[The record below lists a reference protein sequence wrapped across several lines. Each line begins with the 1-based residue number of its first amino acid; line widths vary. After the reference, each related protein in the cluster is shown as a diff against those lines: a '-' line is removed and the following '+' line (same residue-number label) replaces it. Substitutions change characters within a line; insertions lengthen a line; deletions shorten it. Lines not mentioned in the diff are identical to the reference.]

1 MAGVL
6 FWGFLFGRPCASA
19 LAMDADPQPPRW
31 TLDGFRAGAM
41 ATVPLL
47 PGLCAFAIAFGTV
60 AARKGFSLLD
70 ACLMSA
76 TVFSGVA
83 QIIVVDAWPNELT
96 AATIFASALITALI
110 CSRFILIGASM
121 RPWFG
126 ALPERGL
133 VYLTLYLLV
142 EPPWLLGTRYYNNGG
157 RDPAF
162 VLGSCVVCW
171 LSWVIPTIPGY
182 WLGASIGDP
191 QRFGIDLIMPAFFV
205 IMLLSMWQGPRRAIS
220 WIVGSVVAVVVAQLF
235 GGFWYVLA
243 GALAGSVVG
252 GFVDD

>member
-1 MAGVL
+1 MQAT
-6 FWGFLFGRPCASA
+6 PHH
-19 LAMDADPQPPRW
+19 PRW
-31 TLDGFRAGAM
+31 TRDAFRAGIM
-41 ATVPLL
+41 ATMPLL
-47 PGLCAFAIAFGTV
+47 PGLCAFGIAFGTV

-76 TVFSGVA
+76 AVFSGVA
-83 QIIVVDAWPNELT
+83 QIIVVDAWPAELT
-96 AATIFASALITALI
+96 AATIFAGTVVTALI

-126 ALPERGL
+126 AMPERGL
-133 VYLTLYLLV
+133 VYFTLYLLV
-142 EPPWLLGTRYYNNGG
+142 EPPWLLGSRYYNNGG

-162 VLGSCVVCW
+162 VLGSCAVCW
-171 LSWVIPTIPGY
+171 LSWVGSTAPGY

-191 QRFGIDLIMPAFFV
+191 HRFGLDLIMPAFFV
-205 IMLLSMWQGPRRAIS
+205 VMLVSMWQGARRAAG
-220 WIVGSVVAVVVAQLF
+220 WIVGGVVAVATVHLF

-243 GALAGSVVG
+243 GALAGSIVG

>member
-1 MAGVL
+1 
-6 FWGFLFGRPCASA
+6 
-19 LAMDADPQPPRW
+19 MDTTRQQHPRW
-31 TLDGFRAGAM
+31 TLDAFRDGAI
-41 ATVPLL
+41 ATLPLL
-47 PGLCAFAIAFGTV
+47 PGLCAFGIAFGTV

-83 QIIVVDAWPNELT
+83 QIIVVDAWPNQLT
-96 AATIFASALITALI
+96 AATIFATAVVTALI

-126 ALPERGL
+126 GIPERGR
-133 VYLTLYLLV
+133 VYFTLYLLV

-171 LSWVIPTIPGY
+171 LSWV
-182 WLGASIGDP
+182 DP
-191 QRFGIDLIMPAFFV
+191 DGPRLLARRFDRRSAPLRHRPHHAGLLRR
-205 IMLLSMWQGPRRAIS
+205 IMLVSMWQGPRSRRWLDRRQRCCGGHRAIVRRLLVRARRRPLPAAS
-220 WIVGSVVAVVVAQLF
+220 SEGLSMIRT
-235 GGFWYVLA
+235 
-243 GALAGSVVG
+243 
-252 GFVDD
+252 

>member
-1 MAGVL
+1 LG
-6 FWGFLFGRPCASA
+6 GRA
-19 LAMDADPQPPRW
+19 LALSPMDASMDADPQPPRW

-96 AATIFASALITALI
+96 AATIFASAVITALI